1 VSRGLIVVLVNHQHG
16 ARQPA
21 ARECPIDFKESIF
34 RGNPCPPG
42 AGGRGKIHAS
52 HSRMIPAFDGNAV
65 LDSFGRVIHIRLT
78 MKTATVRDLRNRFP
92 RVAAWIAEG
101 EPVEITKA
109 GKLFA
114 RLVPPA
120 PVKTPKLVK
129 PDIMARLKET
139 WGDRIFS
146 SKEVA
151 AMRAAELDGEEG

>member
-1 VSRGLIVVLVNHQHG
+1 
-16 ARQPA
+16 
-21 ARECPIDFKESIF
+21 
-34 RGNPCPPG
+34 
-42 AGGRGKIHAS
+42 
-52 HSRMIPAFDGNAV
+52 
-65 LDSFGRVIHIRLT
+65 

-114 RLVPPA
+114 RLVPP
-120 PVKTPKLVK
+120 TPAKKSKLVK
-129 PDIMARLKET
+129 PDIMARLKAV

-146 SKEVA
+146 TKEIE

>member
-1 VSRGLIVVLVNHQHG
+1 
-16 ARQPA
+16 
-21 ARECPIDFKESIF
+21 
-34 RGNPCPPG
+34 
-42 AGGRGKIHAS
+42 
-52 HSRMIPAFDGNAV
+52 
-65 LDSFGRVIHIRLT
+65 

-120 PVKTPKLVK
+120 KAPKLVK
-129 PDIMARLKET
+129 PDIMAQLKAT

-151 AMRAAELDGEEG
+151 EMRAAELEGEEG